1 MFKVHFT
8 DTETTVKWIINIELL
23 KTISEVCVNE
33 YSRVLKNAQI
43 FLKMNLPSCSCQRV
57 VKCHR
62 NVFLLS
68 LPLPWIRKNKMGPKK
83 QHDKIT
89 SNCFITEIAV

>member
-1 MFKVHFT
+1 MSKYMFKVHFT

-43 FLKMNLPSCSCQRV
+43 FLKNEPTFLFLSESCEMPP
-57 VKCHR
+57 KCFSI
-62 NVFLLS
+62 VFTITMDS
-68 LPLPWIRKNKMGPKK
+68 QK
-83 QHDKIT
+83 QNGT
-89 SNCFITEIAV
+89 